1 MVERRGKNN
10 AKFSGIASEMGRV
23 SITRV
28 GNSGGGGWSGCSK
41 KRGWP
46 DVGSLRFQLITSH

>member
-41 KRGWP
+41 KR
-46 DVGSLRFQLITSH
+46 FQLITSH